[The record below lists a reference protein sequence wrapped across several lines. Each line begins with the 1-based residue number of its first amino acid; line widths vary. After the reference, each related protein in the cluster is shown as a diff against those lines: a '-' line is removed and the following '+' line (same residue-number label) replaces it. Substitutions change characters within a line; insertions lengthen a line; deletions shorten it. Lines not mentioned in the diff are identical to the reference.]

1 MAKNSDWSEVPV
13 GRYLAEVRDEEGMT
27 QANLASRVTL
37 STATLSRIESGEKTA
52 TEEEVGAILKAIGS
66 PKAKGLT
73 EYLKQEWD
81 QIDRPAFDHPDRT
94 VLWEANLMLR
104 KLDKLR
110 NDPDVKGIFIR
121 QMDLYENE
129 IRRLC
134 QFLRSRNHQVAFIG
148 GIGVGKSTAICKLA
162 SLLKTAEEKLDRQIV
177 LETGAGGITLCEVH
191 ITQGPKYGIRIV
203 PRSEDSIRKD
213 VEDFA
218 DYLFR
223 VTRPESTTAA
233 STDAEDGDPLGISK
247 EVVRA
252 IRNMALL
259 TEKRKEENGRRVRI
273 DPAKELAE
281 KYETSQ
287 ELAIQILTRMDL
299 LRRIRR
305 DAWYPDDCPHPP
317 THWLQQVFSELNNG
331 RNSEFTL
338 PQKIEVVVP
347 YPVFESRDL
356 PLRLIDTKGIDQTAE
371 RQDLECHLDDPRT
384 LVVLCSRFNDAPEV
398 AIQSL
403 LNRAQDSGVRDIT
416 LKTVLLV
423 LPRPEEAL
431 AVKHDDGTRVE
442 DEVEGYELKGDQV
455 KLRLTQKGLSD
466 LGIEFFN
473 ARDEAAEQLR
483 NKLVAKIMQQR
494 QSYAAQLSQVSHAV
508 ERLIENRKNEE
519 VKAVF
524 EHVSTDLSS
533 WIDQHRSLAA
543 SDEGMQEP
551 LINAINAT
559 RYASRVRAAVRR
571 NGDWPDLDY
580 YHHLAFGVR
589 KFAVEQIGG
598 QLNQFEVIVENL
610 MGNDDMSA
618 AKEFLERVISSVD
631 AAVDEAY
638 KRVQTAGRDTF
649 KQTLE
654 ADFELWRKCEQ
665 RWGQGQG
672 YRDAVSEM
680 TDERFQNNYKESHR
694 RVRKLIEDE
703 WEKIVVLLESML
715 GETDVAEAA

>member
-13 GRYLAEVRDEEGMT
+13 GRYLADVRDEAGMT
-27 QANLASRVTL
+27 QANLANRVTL

-52 TEEEVGAILKAIGS
+52 TEEEVGTILKAIGS
-66 PKAKGLT
+66 PKAKGLS

-81 QIDRPAFDHPDRT
+81 QIDRPAFDHPERT

-110 NDPDVKGIFIR
+110 NDPDVKGVFIR
-121 QMDLYENE
+121 QMDLYDKE

-162 SLLKTAEEKLDRQIV
+162 GLLKTAEEKLDRQIV

-223 VTRPESTTAA
+223 VARPERTTAA
-233 STDAEDGDPLGISK
+233 ASDAEDGDPLGISK

-252 IRNMALL
+252 IRNMAGL
-259 TEKRKEENGRRVRI
+259 TEKRKEENGRRVRT

-281 KYETSQ
+281 KYDTSR

-299 LRRIRR
+299 LRRNRR
-305 DAWYPDDCPHPP
+305 DAWYPDDYPHPP

-331 RNSEFTL
+331 RSPEFTL
-338 PQKIEVVVP
+338 PQKIEVVIP

-371 RQDLECHLDDPRT
+371 RQDLECHLDDART

-398 AIQSL
+398 AIQTL
-403 LNRAQDSGVRDIT
+403 LNRAQDSGVRDIS

-423 LPRPEEAL
+423 LARPEEAL

-442 DEVEGYELKGDQV
+442 DEIEGYELKGDQV
-455 KLRLTQKGLSD
+455 KLRLTQKGLAD

-473 ARDEAAEQLR
+473 ARDEAAESLR
-483 NKLVAKIMQQR
+483 DRLVAKIVQQR
-494 QSYAAQLSQVSHAV
+494 QSYAAQLSQLSNAV
-508 ERLIENRKNEE
+508 ERLIEYRKNEE

-524 EHVSTDLSS
+524 EHVSTDLNS
-533 WIDQHRSLAA
+533 WIDQHRSLSV

-551 LINAINAT
+551 LIAAINAT

-571 NGDWPDLDY
+571 YGNWPDLDY

-589 KFAVEQIGG
+589 KLAVEQIGG
-598 QLNQFEVIVENL
+598 KLNRFEVIVENL
-610 MGNDDMSA
+610 MGNDDLSA

-631 AAVDEAY
+631 AEVDEAY

-654 ADFELWRKCEQ
+654 EDFELWGKCEQ

-672 YRDAVSEM
+672 YRDAISVM
-680 TDERFQNNYKESHR
+680 TDERFQSNYEESHR

-715 GETDVAEAA
+715 RETDVAEAA